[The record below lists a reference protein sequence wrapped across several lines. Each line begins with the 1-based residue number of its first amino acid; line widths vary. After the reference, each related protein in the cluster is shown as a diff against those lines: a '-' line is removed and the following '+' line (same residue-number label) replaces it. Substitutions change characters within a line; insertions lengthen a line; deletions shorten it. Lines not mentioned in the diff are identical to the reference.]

1 MARLAPSPTGW
12 PLLPLPDENGQLD
25 YPSPEE
31 SVRQQIRVILSTS
44 PGEQLLRPGFGAG
57 LDVFLQEPNTVAT
70 WRSIHDRIVE
80 ALARW
85 EPRILVDR
93 VDVGASESAPA
104 AVRVQIH
111 YRLRQTGAAS
121 RVGMTLEL
129 GA

>member
-1 MARLAPSPTGW
+1 MAPLAPSPTGW
-12 PLLPLPDENGQLD
+12 PLLPYPDQNGQID
-25 YPSPEE
+25 YPTPEE

-57 LDVFLQEPNTVAT
+57 LDVFLQEPSTVET
-70 WRSIHDRIVE
+70 WRAIQDRVKD

-93 VDVGASESAPA
+93 VDVGAVENAPA

-111 YRLRQTGAAS
+111 YRLRLTGAAS
-121 RVGMTLEL
+121 RVGLTLEL